1 MYLTR
6 QIQIKKGHSMYA
18 YFENLCRLSNNL
30 YNTTSYY
37 IRQYATSCKSFE
49 EMKPLFVNQMEIFNL
64 VNEVTNGT
72 KFFPT
77 KNSWLTYNQ
86 LDYIF
91 KESKNVDYYNLPAHI
106 NQQVMKMVL
115 RDYKSYFES
124 LKEYKQNPIK
134 FLGQPKLPRYK
145 KSGGLTTTILTN
157 QVCVIK
163 DNKYLKFPKT
173 KDTLNILKCG
183 EVGKLKEVRVKPH
196 FKGFTIDVVME
207 QKFPNEIEMVDN
219 DTLLKQYKEYNEC
232 SERALAID
240 IGLSNLC
247 ACVNNFGEQPF
258 LVKGTILKSANHYYN
273 KKIAYLKSIAK
284 SINDLDYT
292 KQMHRLTTKRNNII
306 KDYMHKTSNYIVQ
319 YAIKNSV
326 TLVIVGHNKGQKQE
340 INLGTQNNQNF
351 VSIPTNILI
360 SQLRYKLSK
369 AGIVFV
375 EIEESYTSQ
384 ASFIDNDNLPTY
396 CAKNNNKNN
405 DNKEQ
410 ENHIF
415 SGKRVKRGL
424 YQTKD
429 NLLVNA
435 DINGSAN
442 ILRKVFPKV
451 KQWDSGIVA
460 MPFVA
465 NVLQKVVFNDLLLA
479 TKKPPLQTV
488 FC

>member
-1 MYLTR
+1 
-6 QIQIKKGHSMYA
+6 
-18 YFENLCRLSNNL
+18 
-30 YNTTSYY
+30 
-37 IRQYATSCKSFE
+37 
-49 EMKPLFVNQMEIFNL
+49 MKPLFENQMEIFNL
-64 VNEVTNGT
+64 VNEVTNDT
-72 KFFPT
+72 KFSPMN

-106 NQQVMKMVL
+106 NQQVMKMVV
-115 RDYKSYFES
+115 RDYKGYFES
-124 LKEYKQNPIK
+124 LKEYKQNPTK

-173 KDTLNILKCG
+173 KNVLNILKCG
-183 EVGKLKEVRVKPH
+183 EVGTLKEVRVKPH
-196 FKGFTIDVVME
+196 FKGFVIDVVME

-247 ACVNNFGEQPF
+247 ACINNFGEQPF
-258 LVKGTILKSANHYYN
+258 LIKGTILKSANHYYN
-273 KKIAYLKSIAK
+273 KKMAYLRSIAK
-284 SINDLDYT
+284 TINSLDYT

-319 YAIKNSV
+319 YAMKHNV
-326 TLVIVGHNKGQKQE
+326 TLVIVGHNKEQKQK
-340 INLGTQNNQNF
+340 INLGTMNNQNF

-360 SQLRYKLSK
+360 NQLRYKLNK
-369 AGIVFV
+369 VGIVLAKV
-375 EIEESYTSQ
+375 EESYTSQ
-384 ASFIDNDNLPTY
+384 ASFVDNDTLPTY
-396 CAKNNNKNN
+396 CAKNNDNDENN
-405 DNKEQ
+405 EQ
-410 ENHIF
+410 ENYVF

-435 DINGSAN
+435 DINGAAN

-451 KQWDSGIVA
+451 TQWVSGIVD

-479 TKKPPLQTV
+479 TKKPPLQTA
-488 FC
+488 CC

>member
-6 QIQIKKGHSMYA
+6 QIQIKKGHKMFS
-18 YFENLCRLSNNL
+18 YFENICRLSNNL

-37 IRQYATSCKSFE
+37 IRQYATSCKSFD
-49 EMKPLFVNQMEIFNL
+49 EMKPLFEKQMEIFNL
-64 VNEVTNGT
+64 VNEITFDT
-72 KFFPT
+72 KFSPIDR
-77 KNSWLTYNQ
+77 NSWLNYNQ

-91 KESKNVDYYNLPAHI
+91 KVSKNVDYYNLPAHI

-124 LKEYKQNPIK
+124 LKEYKENPTK
-134 FLGQPKLPRYK
+134 FLGKPRLPRYK
-145 KSGGLTTTILTN
+145 KSGGLTTTIFTN

-163 DNKYLKFPKT
+163 ENKYLKFPKI
-173 KDTLNILKCG
+173 KECLNISKCG
-183 EVGKLKEVRVKPH
+183 EVGNLKEVRVKPH
-196 FKGFTIDVVME
+196 FDGFTIDVVME

-247 ACVNNFGEQPF
+247 ACINNFGEQPF
-258 LVKGTILKSANHYYN
+258 LIKGNILKSVNHYYN
-273 KKIAYLKSIAK
+273 KKMAYLKSMAK
-284 SINDLDYT
+284 TINDLDYT

-319 YAIKNSV
+319 YAMKHNV
-326 TLVIVGHNKGQKQE
+326 TLIIVGHNKEQKQK
-340 INLGTQNNQNF
+340 INLGTMNNQNF

-360 SQLRYKLSK
+360 NQLRYKLNRV
-369 AGIVFV
+369 GIIFLTT
-375 EIEESYTSQ
+375 EESYTSQ
-384 ASFIDNDNLPTY
+384 ASFIDNDVLPTY
-396 CAKNNNKNN
+396 CAKNNK
-405 DNKEQ
+405 NKEQ
-410 ENHIF
+410 ENYVF
-415 SGKRVKRGL
+415 SGKRIKRGL
-424 YQTKD
+424 YQTQN

-435 DINGSAN
+435 DINGAAN

-451 KQWDSGIVA
+451 KQWDSGIVD

-465 NVLQKVVFNDLLLA
+465 NVFQKVISNEFLLA
-479 TKKPPLQTV
+479 TKKPPLQTA
-488 FC
+488 CC

>member
-1 MYLTR
+1 
-6 QIQIKKGHSMYA
+6 MYA
-18 YFENLCRLSNNL
+18 YFENICRLSNNL

-49 EMKPLFVNQMEIFNL
+49 EMKPLFENQMKIFNL
-64 VNEVTNGT
+64 VNEITFDT
-72 KFFPT
+72 KFSPID
-77 KNSWLTYNQ
+77 KNSWLNYNQ

-124 LKEYKQNPIK
+124 LKEYKKNPNK
-134 FLGQPKLPRYK
+134 FLGKPKFPRYK

-183 EVGKLKEVRVKPH
+183 EVGTLKEVRVKPH
-196 FKGFTIDVVME
+196 FKGFVIDVVME

-219 DTLLKQYKEYNEC
+219 DALLKQYKEYNEC
-232 SERALAID
+232 RERAMAID

-247 ACVNNFGEQPF
+247 ACINNFGEQPF
-258 LVKGTILKSANHYYN
+258 LIKGIILKSANHYYN
-273 KKIAYLKSIAK
+273 KKMAYLKSIAK

-319 YAIKNSV
+319 YAINHNI
-326 TLVIVGHNKGQKQE
+326 TLVIVGHNKGQKQK
-340 INLGTQNNQNF
+340 INLGTINNQNF

-360 SQLRYKLSK
+360 NQLRYKLNK
-369 AGIVFV
+369 VGIVLV
-375 EIEESYTSQ
+375 EVEESYTSQ
-384 ASFIDNDNLPTY
+384 ASFIDNDVLPTY
-396 CAKNNNKNN
+396 CAKNNVNHK
-405 DNKEQ
+405 Q
-410 ENHIF
+410 ENYVF

-424 YQTKD
+424 YQTKE

-435 DINGSAN
+435 DINGAAN

-451 KQWDSGIVA
+451 KQWDSGIVD

-465 NVLQKVVFNDLLLA
+465 NILQKVIFNELLLA
-479 TKKPPLQTV
+479 TKKPPLQTA
-488 FC
+488 CC